1 MIVFTTTLQ
10 KFGQQGEK
18 TGWTYIA
25 ISAALAKKLKDE
37 KKSFRV
43 KGKIDDHVIK
53 GVAVLP
59 MGGGD
64 FILPVNGEMRKGI
77 RKQKGAVVQVQLEVD
92 TTEIIPPEVLI
103 ECLKDE
109 PGALAKFN
117 SLTKGH
123 QNYFTKWIN
132 SAKTEETKAR
142 RIAHTINFLAKGK
155 DFGEMLRTLKKEKG
169 ETGV

>member
-25 ISAALAKKLKDE
+25 ISVAQAKKLKDE

-92 TTEIIPPEVLI
+92 TTEIIPPEELI

-109 PGALAKFN
+109 PIA
-117 SLTKGH
+117 
-123 QNYFTKWIN
+123 QNPNARANENIPEDASHN
-132 SAKTEETKAR
+132 QDENADIEDEVGTEIT
-142 RIAHTINFLAKGK
+142 
-155 DFGEMLRTLKKEKG
+155 DGEDA
-169 ETGV
+169 

>member
-92 TTEIIPPEVLI
+92 TTEIIPPEELI

-109 PGALAKFN
+109 SDLAIADSRTLRHLQALHRTTVEQER
-117 SLTKGH
+117 S
-123 QNYFTKWIN
+123 IC
-132 SAKTEETKAR
+132 R
-142 RIAHTINFLAKGK
+142 RIEQAQ
-155 DFGEMLRTLKKEKG
+155 DGEQC
-169 ETGV
+169 